1 MRLAICGMHF
11 SAQLGVAEACCLCCS
26 GYCALFIT
34 LSSDPNNNPI
44 SSFDAVVGQKIQ
56 LAAKAY
62 FSDCTLHDFSAY
74 ATWSSSNPAVA
85 SVAAGLVTPVAG
97 GSSAISAT
105 DSLKQP
111 GVHLVGCGGCPGPA
125 SYRAQATANDH
136 VPYQATYINT
146 LEQGAAVRPSGQA
159 GWSRLVQM
167 QLQDQSGKPINVSGI
182 PMADIITPGTRND
195 LGASTRTGSHTTDSS
210 GIWPDTYFVC
220 STACPASTGETD
232 AAQNWTYNGLGLP
245 HFNAIVYKCK
255 SVTIDG
261 H

>member
-44 SSFDAVVGQKIQ
+44 SGFDAVVGQKIQ

-85 SVAAGLVTPVAG
+85 SVAAGLVTHVAG

-105 DSLKQP
+105 DSLKPP
-111 GVHLVGCGGCPGPA
+111 GAHLVGCGGCPGPA
-125 SYRAQATANDH
+125 SYCAQATANDKILGWVAV
-136 VPYQATYINT
+136 VPAGLTSD
-146 LEQGAAVRPSGQA
+146 RPCVA
-159 GWSRLVQM
+159 H
-167 QLQDQSGKPINVSGI
+167 
-182 PMADIITPGTRND
+182 
-195 LGASTRTGSHTTDSS
+195 RTHPPSIYVAQRYS
-210 GIWPDTYFVC
+210 IRC
-220 STACPASTGETD
+220 STTHRPE
-232 AAQNWTYNGLGLP
+232 LRLP
-245 HFNAIVYKCK
+245 LYSCQ
-255 SVTIDG
+255 
-261 H
+261 